1 MLCKM
6 RTQPFNSKAK
16 TGSRM
21 ITQQQA
27 AFELKQRVV
36 LSLNKLAD
44 RDTYQIGVAELEKT
58 AENLTPEGIVP
69 FLSCITDTDSE
80 QKSAVRKECIRVIGT
95 LARFHGRLMSAH
107 LAKMVSSI
115 VKRLKDSDS
124 SVRDACIETSGVLT
138 VSLACSGGGENAFV
152 ALVRPFFEALGEQ
165 NRYVQAGSAKCL
177 ARVIDEATEPFTSLL
192 AEMLSQV
199 VKAKPAIIELIRSII
214 QAGGAS
220 TEHALSLAV
229 TSILEAL
236 KCSDWTTRKAAA
248 LALSG
253 VAVSVGTV
261 YGHLKNSCICSL
273 ESCRFDKVKPVRDA
287 VVHALQCWK
296 VLPACDNSESSE
308 AESSSTKEILKGH
321 YADLTSTSDGGCR
334 KFSYR
339 KPFSVSACNGDSS
352 GSIRKRT
359 PLAIRKN
366 YPNIQDHTNKE
377 IQKGWDIEASLAKSH
392 SASSVDDSHKDQQ
405 PCCIQKEFKSNED
418 ILRCQNAKH
427 DYDTMDD
434 KPDCSLSELISESCN
449 TKHVTVNQFGS
460 NFANSGPVSEE
471 IDSEGFR
478 ALRRKSLDS
487 SVTDLGF
494 QGFCNYCSHA
504 NAELALIRKQ
514 LLDIE
519 TKQSKLLD
527 LLEIFMGNTQ
537 GNLQTLQL
545 KVHNLE
551 GSLDHF
557 AHIFVQDGS
566 YANTTSFEHL
576 KKNQSVF
583 SSPRFSTCTPR
594 SSVDANK
601 PDSTS
606 SVNKR
611 VLCREKSISRCG
623 SSNSAKEDKIV
634 RNQVELFMQSA
645 VGRIQAK
652 ENRNMLSL
660 LNSDFDSKDMNF
672 EKEAMSCKRKTDHSF
687 AGDVESAYKE
697 ALSCGDDVSLLAL
710 MGRTGPVLDK
720 LNLVEAEKVVNTLT
734 SSSASLPEGHLTS
747 LMGEQ
752 FYLYHEATSS
762 IKENTGGFLC
772 ALKGIAEQECIDLEH
787 QIFIAQV
794 VARLS
799 KEWGEA
805 PTRRMPLPTR
815 PNGSNNMK

>member
-192 AEMLSQV
+192 AEMLSRV
-199 VKAKPAIIELIRSII
+199 VKLLKNPHFRAKPAIIELIRSII

-418 ILRCQNAKH
+418 ILRCQNAGH

-527 LLEIFMGNTQ
+527 LLEVVD
-537 GNLQTLQL
+537 L
-545 KVHNLE
+545 
-551 GSLDHF
+551 S
-557 AHIFVQDGS
+557 
-566 YANTTSFEHL
+566 
-576 KKNQSVF
+576 
-583 SSPRFSTCTPR
+583 STCTT
-594 SSVDANK
+594 K
-601 PDSTS
+601 Q
-606 SVNKR
+606 
-611 VLCREKSISRCG
+611 L
-623 SSNSAKEDKIV
+623 
-634 RNQVELFMQSA
+634 L
-645 VGRIQAK
+645 
-652 ENRNMLSL
+652 LS
-660 LNSDFDSKDMNF
+660 
-672 EKEAMSCKRKTDHSF
+672 RKTQVD
-687 AGDVESAYKE
+687 
-697 ALSCGDDVSLLAL
+697 
-710 MGRTGPVLDK
+710 
-720 LNLVEAEKVVNTLT
+720 
-734 SSSASLPEGHLTS
+734 
-747 LMGEQ
+747 
-752 FYLYHEATSS
+752 
-762 IKENTGGFLC
+762 FLC

-815 PNGSNNMK
+815 PNGSNNMVISARG